1 MNMFSTKLGDKNDTR
16 IPLGGFFKWSNDKDE
31 INYCMEFVI
40 ANIDPLTVAG
50 TWRQFIF
57 GYFNTL

>member
-1 MNMFSTKLGDKNDTR
+1 MFSTKLGDKNDTR

-57 GYFNTL
+57 G